1 MKILLI
7 EDDEKIATFLSDR
20 FSEVDFSFD
29 MARDGIA
36 GLEMALRDSYDVM
49 VIDIMLPL
57 LDGLT
62 IIKKVR
68 GKGIA
73 TPILVL
79 SAKHSVEDRIKGL
92 ETGSDDYLI
101 KPFSFK
107 ELLARIRAL
116 HRRAGGEKEKTKII
130 VSDLE
135 IDLVKREVKRGCKE
149 INLLPK
155 EFVLLEYLARNSGRI
170 LTRTQ
175 ILEHVWGYQFDPLTN
190 ILDVYICRLREKI
203 ETRSLPKLIHT
214 IRGAGYVL
222 RPEG

>member
-20 FSEVDFSFD
+20 FSEVDFSVD

-222 RPEG
+222 RTEG